1 METHIIPVG
10 FDYDRLIAPLVR
22 DRHAVERVVLL
33 EGSVGSA
40 ENVAYSQRLTARLR
54 SDFETLLGA
63 ETQRITLED
72 VYDHDAAFS
81 TAFTL
86 ISEELER
93 SPADV
98 WVNISSMPRP
108 VSFAFA
114 TAAHSIMVEAAAD
127 RDRIHVY
134 YTAPDRYLETELAE
148 QLQRV
153 TDRLTA
159 VADDQESEAV
169 AAEAR
174 RIIDAFDAGGRP
186 SARSCSATHTS
197 WSYRSLRSA
206 RSNRS
211 RSWCC
216 SSSVRSGRPHRSPSS
231 PSDWLQSSVSPTPM
245 RSARRCC
252 TPLTGSGPMGRGTST
267 RRQRATPTAPVCRRS
282 GSCGCSHTRAE
293 LARWVMMTRNAST
306 VARRVMLT
314 APAAATCKTVVPYA
328 GAASASGNAV

>member
-174 RIIDAFDAGGRP
+174 RIIDAFDAGGTTVGAKLFGDSHLLELPIAAFSPVKPFEELVLFKLGAIGEAASVSELAERLAAELGE
-186 SARSCSATHTS
+186 SYTDAFRSKVLYSVDRLGPDGKGYIDQEAVGNSYRTRLSPIGELWVQSHTS
-197 WSYRSLRSA
+197 
-206 RSNRS
+206 
-211 RSWCC
+211 
-216 SSSVRSGRPHRSPSS
+216 
-231 PSDWLQSSVSPTPM
+231 
-245 RSARRCC
+245 
-252 TPLTGSGPMGRGTST
+252 
-267 RRQRATPTAPVCRRS
+267 
-282 GSCGCSHTRAE
+282 
-293 LARWVMMTRNAST
+293 
-306 VARRVMLT
+306 
-314 APAAATCKTVVPYA
+314 
-328 GAASASGNAV
+328 

>member
-174 RIIDAFDAGGRP
+174 RIIDAFDAGGTTVGAKLFGDSHLLELPIAAFSPVKPFEELVLFKLGAIGEAASVSELAERLAAELGE
-186 SARSCSATHTS
+186 SYTDAFRSKVLYSVDRLGPDGKGYIDQEAEGNSYRTRLSPIGELWVQSHTS
-197 WSYRSLRSA
+197 
-206 RSNRS
+206 
-211 RSWCC
+211 
-216 SSSVRSGRPHRSPSS
+216 
-231 PSDWLQSSVSPTPM
+231 
-245 RSARRCC
+245 
-252 TPLTGSGPMGRGTST
+252 
-267 RRQRATPTAPVCRRS
+267 
-282 GSCGCSHTRAE
+282 
-293 LARWVMMTRNAST
+293 
-306 VARRVMLT
+306 
-314 APAAATCKTVVPYA
+314 
-328 GAASASGNAV
+328 

>member
-63 ETQRITLED
+63 ETQRITLDD

-86 ISEELER
+86 ISEELQR
-93 SPADV
+93 SPGDV

-153 TDRLTA
+153 TGRLTA
-159 VADDQESEAV
+159 VADDRESEAV

-174 RIIDAFDAGGRP
+174 RIIDAFEAGGTTVGAKLFGDSHLLELPIAAFSPVKPFEELVLFKLGAIQEAASVSELAERLAAELGE
-186 SARSCSATHTS
+186 SYTDAFRSKVLYSVDRLGPEGKGYIDQKAEGN
-197 WSYRSLRSA
+197 SYRTRLSPIGEL
-206 RSNRS
+206 
-211 RSWCC
+211 W
-216 SSSVRSGRPHRSPSS
+216 VRSHSS
-231 PSDWLQSSVSPTPM
+231 GV
-245 RSARRCC
+245 
-252 TPLTGSGPMGRGTST
+252 GTLDDDDEEGEH
-267 RRQRATPTAPVCRRS
+267 RRQ
-282 GSCGCSHTRAE
+282 
-293 LARWVMMTRNAST
+293 
-306 VARRVMLT
+306 
-314 APAAATCKTVVPYA
+314 
-328 GAASASGNAV
+328 